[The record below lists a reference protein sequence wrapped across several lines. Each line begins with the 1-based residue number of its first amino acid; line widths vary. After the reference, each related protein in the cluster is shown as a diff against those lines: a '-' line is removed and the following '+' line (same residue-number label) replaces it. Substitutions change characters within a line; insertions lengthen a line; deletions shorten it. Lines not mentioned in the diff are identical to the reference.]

1 MTMTVLSL
9 MASPGP
15 DIYHTATWRRLVETH
30 LIYLRRLRASDVVV
44 IEPHVAYKYE
54 GDFFGALTDLN
65 IPQYMH
71 WTIMR
76 VNGLYSPAEFKGEA
90 VTLMVPSKET
100 FQQLAAIAATTQKK
114 IT

>member
-1 MTMTVLSL
+1 MTMTVLS
-9 MASPGP
+9 MMGSPGA
-15 DIYHTATWRRLVETH
+15 DIYHTETWRLLVESH
-30 LIYLRRLRASDVVV
+30 LTYLRALVESEVVV
-44 IEPHVAYKYE
+44 IEPHIAYKYE
-54 GDFFGALTDLN
+54 GDLYGALTELR

-76 VNGLYSPAEFKGEA
+76 VNGLFSPTEFNGET
-90 VTLMVPSKET
+90 VSLMVPLRET